1 MLSESDRKCLLRL
14 ARMAAAAALAGAPN
28 PTVAIESDALK
39 TPCGAFV
46 TLKNAGRL
54 RGCIGQFGAR
64 TPLYQ
69 TVQQMAVAATQDP
82 RFVTHPVTLAELDR
96 IHIEISA
103 LSPPEKVDDPMAD
116 IELGRHGI
124 IINGPYGSGCFLPQV
139 ATDTGW
145 SKEEFLSNCAA
156 HKAGMPADA
165 WKDPGV
171 TVYRFEAEVFGEAEG

>member
-1 MLSESDRKCLLRL
+1 MLSESDRKLLLRL
-14 ARMAAAAALAGAPN
+14 ARMAATAALAGAPT
-28 PTVAIESDALK
+28 PTVTVDSAALK

-64 TPLYQ
+64 APLYQ
-69 TVQQMAVAATQDP
+69 TVQQMAVSATRDP
-82 RFVTHPVTLAELDR
+82 RFVGHPVTLAELDR

-103 LSPPEKVDDPMAD
+103 LSPPEKVKDPLAD

-124 IINGPYGSGCFLPQV
+124 IIDGPFGSGCFLPQV
-139 ATDTGW
+139 AAETGW

-171 TVYRFEAEVFGEAEG
+171 TVYRFEAEVFGEPEG